1 MADYKDKFTL
11 DGRLRPVHGV
21 TARKVEA
28 ADRLLGAALRGDR
41 IADGQF
47 REALTTSDLQFNV
60 AHLVTTQFLPQF
72 DEDER
77 TDWNTLAGVREVPDF
92 SPVRLQSIL
101 TGNWENID
109 GPGIREGGG
118 AVRVPEGA
126 PYPMVVTTG
135 GQEAMHTG
143 MHKNGFRFAYTWE
156 SSIGDTIGF
165 FSNLPQDLL
174 TVALDTE
181 NAEVFDAL
189 FTGVTSNADMEAYT
203 LPDGTAVPAQSKI
216 SPEAIVA
223 AIWQLQE
230 REVNGR
236 KVGASRNG
244 YNVLV
249 PLNTAKF
256 IEFTIARRNQVTV
269 VMPGTDGGSVL
280 PPVTW
285 PELANVTF
293 IEHERVQPN
302 HWYVLPKQG
311 GLRRPVLELL
321 RLRGYTSPE
330 LRVKNATGT
339 YVGGGAVSPFEGSF
353 DNDTID
359 YRFRYP
365 VGAVLWDDTYILHST
380 GANAAPVVP

>member
-1 MADYKDKFTL
+1 MTEYKDKFTL
-11 DGRLRPVHGV
+11 DGRLKPTLGV
-21 TARKVEA
+21 TRAKVEA
-28 ADRLLGAALRGDR
+28 ADRLLGAALRGDK

-60 AHLVTTQFLPQF
+60 AHLITTEFLPQF
-72 DEDER
+72 DEAER
-77 TDWNTLAGVREVPDF
+77 TNWNSIAGVREVPDF

-101 TGNWENID
+101 SGNWENIS

-126 PYPMVVTTG
+126 PYPMVVTNS

-156 SSIGDTIGF
+156 ASIGDTIGF
-165 FSNLPQDLL
+165 FQNLPTDLL

-189 FTGVTSNADMEAYT
+189 FQGVTSNADMEAYT
-203 LPDGTAVPAQSKI
+203 LPDDTEVPAHSTLT
-216 SPEAIVA
+216 PEAVVA
-223 AIWQLQE
+223 AIMQLQE

-236 KVGASRNG
+236 KVGGSSNG

-249 PLNTAKF
+249 PVGEKARL
-256 IEFTIARRNQVTV
+256 EFAIAQRARRIEVVDGLVTY
-269 VMPGTDGGSVL
+269 MPFEWPQLGQIEIIEVEGVTGT
-280 PPVTW
+280 
-285 PELANVTF
+285 E
-293 IEHERVQPN
+293 
-302 HWYVLPKQG
+302 WYVLPKVG

-330 LRVKNATGT
+330 LRVNNATGT
-339 YVGGGAVSPFEGSF
+339 YVGGGVVGPFEGSF
-353 DNDTID
+353 TNDTID

-365 VGAVLWDDTYILHST
+365 TGSVLWDDTYVLHSNGT
-380 GANAAPVVP
+380 TAP

>member
-1 MADYKDKFTL
+1 MTEYKDKFTL
-11 DGRLRPVHGV
+11 DGRLKPTLGV
-21 TARKVEA
+21 TAKKVEA
-28 ADRLLGAALRGDR
+28 ADRLLGAALRGDK

-72 DEDER
+72 DEADR
-77 TDWNTLAGVREVPDF
+77 TNWNTIAGVREVPDF

-101 TGNWENID
+101 AGNWESIT

-126 PYPMVVTTG
+126 PYPMVVTTS

-156 SSIGDTIGF
+156 ASIGDTIGF
-165 FSNLPQDLL
+165 FQNLPTDLL

-189 FTGVTSNADMEAYT
+189 FEGVTANADMDAYE
-203 LPDGTAVPAQSKI
+203 LPDGTAIPAHSTLT
-216 SPEAIVA
+216 PEAVVA
-223 AIWQLQE
+223 AVMQLQE

-236 KVGASRNG
+236 KVGASSNG
-244 YNVLV
+244 YNLLV
-249 PLNTAKF
+249 PVGAKARL
-256 IEFTIARRNQVTV
+256 EWLIAERGRRLVIVDGTV
-269 VMPGTDGGSVL
+269 EYAPFEWPQLGSV
-280 PPVTW
+280 
-285 PELANVTF
+285 EI
-293 IEHERVQPN
+293 IEHDRVTGTE
-302 HWYVLPKQG
+302 WYLLPKQG

-330 LRVKNATGT
+330 LRVNNATGS
-339 YVGGGAVSPFEGSF
+339 YVGGGIVNPFEGSF
-353 DNDTID
+353 TNDTID

-365 VGAVLWDDTYILHST
+365 TGGVLWDDTYVLKSDGT
-380 GANAAPVVP
+380 TAPA